1 MILNRSKYEV
11 ISYTGKEEFPVV
23 GDITMQG
30 KEFCSA
36 EVIDTWITNVDEVE
50 RLREFLDIVEKKM
63 QYSESCKNDI
73 PTMATHTGSTTTD
86 EALYQLMQNTANEDT
101 KIDQTRYKK
110 PPWAV
115 SQIVR
120 ASGLVENLCCHG
132 CGHPHPASVAEFE
145 ERGIMCMG
153 IHGCDG
159 CCCDKEHVQS
169 DMEDK

>member
-63 QYSESCKNDI
+63 QYNESCKNDI

-101 KIDQTRYKK
+101 KIGDVAIAMIRQRVKILEINDDNTAKVEIIPNVPLPDEAR
-110 PPWAV
+110 
-115 SQIVR
+115 IVF
-120 ASGLVENLCCHG
+120 
-132 CGHPHPASVAEFE
+132 CGVPLEYISEDE
-145 ERGIMCMG
+145 E
-153 IHGCDG
+153 
-159 CCCDKEHVQS
+159 
-169 DMEDK
+169 